1 MLEYNG
7 CMTSTELRQFI
18 KSRGLTQRQ
27 LADVLGIG
35 RIVVNQWVNGKRKI
49 SGRRELQIKALYS
62 KVASFDTA
70 RLQNYLARYGMNA
83 ASFAEFYGV
92 KKSTVN
98 SWLKGKSPLPG
109 ALLQFLLYEQA
120 ITAQGQSLSPAP

>member
-1 MLEYNG
+1 MKA
-7 CMTSTELRQFI
+7 TELRNFI
-18 KSRGLTQRQ
+18 KSQGFTQQQ
-27 LADVLGIG
+27 LADSLGIG
-35 RIVVNQWVNGKRKI
+35 RIVVNQWVNGKRPI
-49 SGRRELQIKALYS
+49 SGRRELQLKALYG
-62 KVASFDTA
+62 KVPSFERA

-83 ASFAEFYGV
+83 ASFADFYGV
-92 KKSTVN
+92 TESKVN

>member
-1 MLEYNG
+1 
-7 CMTSTELRQFI
+7 MTTDELREII
-18 KSRGLTQRQ
+18 KSHNLTQQQ
-27 LADVLGIG
+27 LAYILGIG
-35 RIVVNQWVNGKRKI
+35 RIVVNQWVNGKRPI
-49 SGRRELQIKALYS
+49 SGRRELQLKALYGKS
-62 KVASFDTA
+62 PTFDRG
-70 RLQNYLARYGMNA
+70 RLQNYLAKYGMNA

-92 KKSTVN
+92 KKCVVN

>member
-1 MLEYNG
+1 MQAAD
-7 CMTSTELRQFI
+7 LRNFI
-18 KSRGLTQRQ
+18 KLQGITQKQ
-27 LADVLGIG
+27 LADRLGIG
-35 RIVVNQWVNGKRKI
+35 RIVVNQWVNGKRPI
-49 SGRRELQIKALYS
+49 SGRRELQLKALYCE
-62 KVASFDTA
+62 VPSFERA

-83 ASFAEFYGV
+83 ASFADFYGV
-92 KKSTVN
+92 TESKVN